1 VNLLSGH
8 VPTDRLGEA
17 ARHGSLDFLRD
28 AERRHVAACERCQR
42 LYGGYRLADRL
53 LAAPWREVKL
63 PPAAAAAPSRRAALA
78 GLFQGVEART
88 LAPIVAVVAIVAL
101 VGAALAM
108 PRLLPVPV
116 AVSQPVAS
124 RPTPSPS
131 PPGPAGTPASSGRP
145 AVSPGAQASGPGNAP
160 STQPGPTPAPT
171 PVPSPSVLSVEV
183 ARIGGDPI
191 AWAPDGKHLLVW
203 SGAGRVTV
211 RDSGGRAVASA
222 DADAAAWVSGS
233 TFAVA
238 TRSFGGHGESISIL
252 NLGGHRVATIPG
264 SYSAGTSSWLM
275 LLGSGSGSGSGS
287 GELTIASQGGWGS
300 SGWGF
305 VMWNGS
311 LSTGHRGVPVAFS
324 TDGRRL
330 AVIEP
335 TSVSGSSVTGSLQIL
350 AVPSLSSV
358 ADLGGLSVRVG
369 TGSLGSAFGF
379 DAAFSPDD
387 RYLLASGTLID
398 LSRGSLTTT
407 GKGGWLPDGTLATAS
422 DEGLLRWRGGHSS
435 LDSRFPGAGT
445 VEPSPHGELI
455 YFYGDGRPAL
465 FLDAGGRLNALT
477 FDRVGS
483 ISALLIS
490 PDGRT
495 VALDGRAT
503 DGSSITAVA
512 SLP

>member
-8 VPTDRLGEA
+8 VPSDRLGEA

-28 AERRHVAACERCQR
+28 AERRHVTACERCQR
-42 LYGGYRLADRL
+42 LYGGYRLTDRL
-53 LAAPWREVKL
+53 LAAPWRDVKL
-63 PPAAAAAPSRRAALA
+63 PPAGAAPPRRAALA
-78 GLFQGVEART
+78 GIFQGVEART

-108 PRLLPVPV
+108 PRLLPAPV

-131 PPGPAGTPASSGRP
+131 APGPVGTPSSSAQP
-145 AVSPGAQASGPGNAP
+145 AVSPGAAASGPGNAP
-160 STQPGPTPAPT
+160 STQSGPTPAPT
-171 PVPSPSVLSVEV
+171 QVSSPGLISVEV
-183 ARIGGDPI
+183 ARIGGDPL
-191 AWAPDGKHLLVW
+191 AWAPDGKHLLTW

-211 RDSGGRAVASA
+211 RDSGGRAVSSA
-222 DADAAAWVSGS
+222 NADAAAWVSGS

-238 TRSFGGHGESISIL
+238 TRPFGSHGDSVSIL
-252 NLGGHRVATIPG
+252 DLSGHAVATVPG
-264 SYSAGTSSWLM
+264 SYSAGTSSWPM
-275 LLGSGSGSGSGS
+275 LLGSGG

-300 SGWGF
+300 PGWGF

-311 LSTGHRGVPVAFS
+311 LSSGHRGVPVAFS

-330 AVIEP
+330 AVVEP
-335 TSVSGSSVTGSLQIL
+335 TSVTGSTVTGSLEIL
-350 AVPSLSSV
+350 AVPGLSTV
-358 ADLGGLSVRVG
+358 ADFGGLSLRVG
-369 TGSLGSAFGF
+369 NGSLGSASGF

-387 RYLLASGTLID
+387 RYLLASGTLVD

-407 GKGGWLPDGTLATAS
+407 GKGGWLPDGTLVTAS
-422 DEGLLRWRGGHSS
+422 NDGLLRWRGGRSS
-435 LDSRFPGAGT
+435 LDPRFPGAGT

-465 FLDAGGRLNALT
+465 LLDAGGSLNALT

-503 DGSSITAVA
+503 DGSSIAAVA